1 MVYIDTVVQIVAH
14 ACILL
19 CSAILYVFL
28 ITRILP
34 HLMLR
39 PQYDLS
45 VLHER
50 GIRKYVFRKGR
61 AIVYEPS
68 VQASRF
74 INQYILSCNDGEKY
88 IKCKLDPRV
97 EAIKLDVV
105 AMDANDKVI
114 SVVQIAEPILDQ
126 GYTRG
131 AILPHNTSYVSVI
144 VKEVNGRLAEPVY
157 KLRLP
162 MRNAVLYVLL
172 TVLCSVIE
180 GALWNA
186 SILKWFDMALREFVG
201 AQPSDFLRM
210 LLVYAVVGLAVS
222 VATVLFHCSKDVKL
236 GK

>member
-1 MVYIDTVVQIVAH
+1 MVYIDTVVEIVAH

-19 CSAILYVFL
+19 CSAVLYVFL

-39 PQYDLS
+39 PRYDLS

-74 INQYILSCNDGEKY
+74 VSQYILSCNDGEKY
-88 IKCKLDPRV
+88 IKCKIDPRV
-97 EAIKLDVV
+97 LTIKLDVV
-105 AMDANDKVI
+105 AMDADDKVI
-114 SVVQIAEPILDQ
+114 SIVQIAEPVLDR

-131 AILPHNTSYVSVI
+131 AILPANTSYVCVI
-144 VKEVNGRLAEPVY
+144 VKEVNGRIAEPTV

-162 MRNAVLYVLL
+162 ILQAGLYVLI

-186 SILKWFDMALREFVG
+186 SILKWFDMALRDFVST
-201 AQPSDFLRM
+201 QPSDFLRM
-210 LLVYAVVGLAVS
+210 LLVYAIVGLVVS
-222 VATVLFHCSKDVKL
+222 VATVFLHCSKDVKL
-236 GK
+236 KK